1 MQLKKKNKSKPEIP
15 ASAMSDIAFLLL
27 IFFMTT
33 TVFNVDKGPQIK
45 LPAAEEV
52 EKTKRKDTIALY
64 IDANGNVNVDGRYIA
79 LEYLPEVI
87 VDEVASNPSLKIILK
102 TDRAAEYG
110 AVMAVFQKLQDAGA
124 YYLSL
129 STELETGG
137 L

>member
-33 TVFNVDKGPQIK
+33 TVFNVDKGPQIN

-129 STELETGG
+129 STDLESGG

>member
-129 STELETGG
+129 STELESGG

>member
-1 MQLKKKNKSKPEIP
+1 MQLKKKNKTKPEIP
-15 ASAMSDIAFLLL
+15 SSAMSDIAFLLL

-64 IDANGNVNVDGRYIA
+64 IDANGNVNIDGRYIA

-87 VDEVASNPSLKIILK
+87 VDEVSANPSLKIILK
-102 TDRAAEYG
+102 TDRATEYG
-110 AVMAVFQKLQDAGA
+110 DVMTVFQRLQDAGA

-129 STELETGG
+129 STELETRG